1 MKIIKVDID
10 PVVLAQ
16 FDLDNFP
23 EDIRMDED
31 EWKAATSNGY
41 CAVYF
46 AQNEQN
52 EVAGV
57 MVLKTSTID
66 TGMWYFYS
74 VAVADKYRRMGL
86 AKRLFHEAVKAEI
99 ATGIINSH
107 CHVDN
112 ESSIALHKSLGFKA
126 IQYVP
131 DFYGDCEDAILWSRP
146 R

>member
-1 MKIIKVDID
+1 MKIVKVDVD
-10 PVVLAQ
+10 PVILAR
-16 FDLDNFP
+16 FDLENFE
-23 EDIRMDED
+23 EDVRMDED
-31 EWKAATSNGY
+31 EWRTATSNGY

-52 EVAGV
+52 ELAGV
-57 MVLKTSTID
+57 LVLKTSTVD
-66 TGMWYFYS
+66 TGAWYFYS
-74 VAVADKYRRMGL
+74 VAVIDKYRRMGL
-86 AKRLFHEAVKAEI
+86 ASRLFHEAIGAEI
-99 ATGIINSH
+99 ASGIINSH

-112 ESSIALHKSLGFKA
+112 ESSVALHKSLGFKA